1 MTKGVLYGKMCNTVW
16 YFSIYSTRYVSH
28 YRCGMDLPK
37 TLNDW
42 LVFVAMF
49 CPVLPNP
56 IFSTGNS
63 LLLVS
68 SGSMNY
74 MYLDITYTTTDQG
87 IFYGN
92 KSTCCGLG
100 NVVHLVL
107 RTTVMSVT

>member
-1 MTKGVLYGKMCNTVW
+1 VW
-16 YFSIYSTRYVSH
+16 DGPTQNSQQLAH
-28 YRCGMDLPK
+28 LCGY
-37 TLNDW
+37 
-42 LVFVAMF
+42 
-49 CPVLPNP
+49 VLPSP

-68 SGSMNY
+68 SGGGY
-74 MYLDITYTTTDQG
+74 YVQLDITYTTTDQG

-92 KSTCCGLG
+92 KSTFCGLG